1 MNKENFKRDGV
12 LSANVILSWIFGAHM
27 LLPVGANLYIKVALT
42 NKAIDALE
50 NAPKKKRLDKKD
62 GLGYNYLI

>member
-1 MNKENFKRDGV
+1 
-12 LSANVILSWIFGAHM
+12 M

-50 NAPKKKRLDKKD
+50 NAPQKKRLDKKD

>member
-50 NAPKKKRLDKKD
+50 NAQKKK
-62 GLGYNYLI
+62 G

>member
-1 MNKENFKRDGV
+1 VNKENFKRDGV
-12 LSANVILSWIFGAHM
+12 LSANVILSWIFGTHM

-50 NAPKKKRLDKKD
+50 NAPPQKKKKAR
-62 GLGYNYLI
+62 